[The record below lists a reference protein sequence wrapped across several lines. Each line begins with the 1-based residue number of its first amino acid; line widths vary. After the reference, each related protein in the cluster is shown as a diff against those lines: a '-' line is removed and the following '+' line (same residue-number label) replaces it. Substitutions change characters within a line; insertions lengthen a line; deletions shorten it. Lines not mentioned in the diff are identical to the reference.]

1 MLRLVP
7 GDPNLCLNV
16 CFVKPRGSVSFAL
29 AAQATVAAAAA
40 TNSALMPST
49 CAVIAENLS
58 RFLSD
63 AGFESRVEEFDGPNA
78 TAEAEKAAL
87 TAAQRAV
94 ASPASPAVQRAE
106 ASPATLRAAASPATP
121 QAAASPALLQDVAAK
136 PPSSDA
142 NTVYVLLIERTRDA
156 KAWIRSQQPLDAP
169 SSGLQPARV
178 RLTPDQTVLVTSDRF
193 FFEHHGLLAEWLV
206 IEFAESGERYEL
218 TPSGTKSE
226 VGLASQIL
234 NAISMKLV
242 QMLARR
248 GTDARKLK
256 EKSDEIEQQAVEEL
270 LRERGDKLDA
280 KVTFEKLV
288 EDRMC
293 EIENARRGTPPPASP
308 PVASLASSA
317 SVESPRLSSASGADV
332 RHRRASASAAS
343 ATPARA

>member
-1 MLRLVP
+1 MRILAHEHTPSDPLRRLVP
-7 GDPNLCLNV
+7 GDPSLHLKV
-16 CFVKPRGSVSFAL
+16 CFVKPRGSVSFAS
-29 AAQATVAAAAA
+29 AAQAAAAAAAA
-40 TNSALMPST
+40 TDSATKPSN

-63 AGFESRVEEFDGPNA
+63 AGFESRVEEFDGPDG
-78 TAEAEKAAL
+78 
-87 TAAQRAV
+87 AQAVAPQPAQQAV
-94 ASPASPAVQRAE
+94 ASPAAQLAV
-106 ASPATLRAAASPATP
+106 ASPNALRAAASPAAH
-121 QAAASPALLQDVAAK
+121 QAAAPKPLQPVSKVFSSPDT
-136 PPSSDA
+136 S
-142 NTVYVLLIERTRDA
+142 TVYVLMIECTRDA
-156 KAWIRSQQPLDAP
+156 RAWIRSQK
-169 SSGLQPARV
+169 PARA
-178 RLTPDQTVLVTSDRF
+178 RLAPDQTVLVTSDRF
-193 FFEHHGLLAEWLV
+193 FFEHHGLLSEWLV

-256 EKSDEIEQQAVEEL
+256 EERDEIEQQAVEEL

-280 KVTFEKLV
+280 KDPFEVLV

-308 PVASLASSA
+308 PMASLALSA
-317 SVESPRLSSASGADV
+317 SVESPRLSSVSGSDV
-332 RHRRASASAAS
+332 RHRRASTSAAS